1 MIPHSVSPVSVSRS
15 SFAPTSR
22 VFFVCARR
30 EPRFTRIVRRCSW
43 APSYSVRRFTIE
55 AGSGYLR
62 DEFEPFERELL
73 RLNRA
78 NVHRRV
84 TVYDLLMDTPNLRTV
99 VESGAKGTREH
110 LDVLIKKLRDR
121 ESTLRDAEPDMI
133 ALMSKYLTSSQEL
146 SRDGRNQFAALY
158 AGVDLVLL
166 NGKLYLNK
174 VYVADYTTFSSI
186 GSLLWNEA
194 SLELFTEDL
203 MGNLDDDDGDG
214 DAD

>member
-1 MIPHSVSPVSVSRS
+1 MIPRFSRLCLTAPLERLVYFFAYARRPPRFFR
-15 SFAPTSR
+15 SFAVAAHGRR
-22 VFFVCARR
+22 VD
-30 EPRFTRIVRRCSW
+30 
-43 APSYSVRRFTIE
+43 SVRRFTIE

-121 ESTLRDAEPDMI
+121 DSTLRDAEPDMI

-174 VYVADYTTFSSI
+174 VYVADYTTFATI
-186 GSLLWNEA
+186 CSLLWNEA

-203 MGNLDDDDGDG
+203 MGNLDDV
-214 DAD
+214 